1 MIKGSNFTL
10 DCIDLLHYKCPI
22 INMNH
27 GVSYIDV
34 PDWTEKKQT
43 TTTINPINKYDNTC
57 IQYSSKLALTHQ
69 QIGKNP
75 SKTIEN

>member
-34 PDWTEKKQT
+34 PDSTEKKQT

>member
-10 DCIDLLHYKCPI
+10 DCIDLLHCKCLI

-27 GVSYIDV
+27 GVSYKDV

-43 TTTINPINKYDNTC
+43 TITINTINKYDNTC
-57 IQYSSKLALTHQ
+57 IQYTSELALIHQ

>member
-10 DCIDLLHYKCPI
+10 DCIDLLHCKCLI

-27 GVSYIDV
+27 GVSYKDV

-43 TTTINPINKYDNTC
+43 TITINTINKYDNTC
-57 IQYSSKLALTHQ
+57 IQYTSELALIHQ
-69 QIGKNP
+69 QIGKNL

>member
-1 MIKGSNFTL
+1 
-10 DCIDLLHYKCPI
+10 
-22 INMNH
+22 MNH

-34 PDWTEKKQT
+34 PDSTEKKQT

>member
-1 MIKGSNFTL
+1 MIKASNFTL
-10 DCIDLLHYKCPI
+10 DCIDLLHYKCLI

-43 TTTINPINKYDNTC
+43 TTTINSINKYDNTC
-57 IQYSSKLALTHQ
+57 IQYTSKLALIHQ

>member
-1 MIKGSNFTL
+1 
-10 DCIDLLHYKCPI
+10 
-22 INMNH
+22 MNH

-34 PDWTEKKQT
+34 PDWIEKKQT